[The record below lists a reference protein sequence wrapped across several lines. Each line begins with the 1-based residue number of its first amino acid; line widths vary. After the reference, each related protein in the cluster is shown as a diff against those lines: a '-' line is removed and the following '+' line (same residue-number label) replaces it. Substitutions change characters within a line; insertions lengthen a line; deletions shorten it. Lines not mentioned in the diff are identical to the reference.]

1 MRDEGEGY
9 RLGLDVG
16 TNSIGWAAIS
26 LGEGGEPRGVL
37 DMGVRIFADGRDS
50 QSAASNAAD
59 RRTARG
65 ERRRRSRYVDRRRRL
80 QNALAELGLAPA
92 DKSERALLESLDP
105 YDLRARAL
113 DEALSP
119 SELGRV
125 LFHLNQRRGFK
136 SNRKS
141 NRKTDGGD
149 EAEKSKMRERM
160 SNLSESLRASGE
172 RTLGEYLAA
181 RRRVGETVLAR
192 PDEDFYPDRAML
204 ESEFDAIRDA
214 QAPTHSLS
222 AGDWARLRDLIFYQR
237 PLKPADPGLC
247 RFEEGEKRAPRA
259 LPSFQEFRILQD
271 VNNLR
276 VTVGTDP
283 ERELD
288 ESERERVLNRL
299 RSGMD
304 VKLTEKD
311 GKPVLR
317 HVGLRLPAGATL
329 NLSAGGRAK
338 IAGDETAAKLG
349 KPKLFGRRWAALSRD
364 ERDEIVRF
372 LLDAEDPNAVV
383 DKARSDWGLDAAQAE
398 AVARVSPP
406 SGYASLSEKAIRK
419 MIPHLERG
427 EMYSD
432 AAQSAGYDSHSD
444 FRNADARG
452 ELPYYG
458 EVLTKAVV
466 GGDPSRDPN
475 ERGEAERYGRVSNPT
490 VHIGMNQLRR
500 VVNALIAA
508 YGKPSEIVVE
518 LARELKMDRE
528 RKLVYERRRRENER
542 SNERHR
548 EALESAGLQNT
559 RDNRRKL
566 RLWEEQG
573 DVQSRFCPYTGER
586 LSFEMVTSAQTEVD
600 HILPFSRTLDNSMAN
615 MVVCVAGSNRVK
627 RDRSPFEAFENSP
640 AGYDYDAMRAR
651 AANLPGNKR
660 WRFQPNAME
669 RYENEERGFLDRQLT
684 ETRYLSRLAR
694 AYLACLYEASEGL
707 KVRVIRGGIIT
718 ALLRRGWGLNGM
730 LGESPD
736 GETRGKQRDDHRHHA
751 IDAFIVANTT
761 QGLLQQFSRAAGR
774 AGGDVLTERLESLV
788 PDLWDGFSREYLKDR
803 LDKIIV
809 SHKPDRGSA
818 GANGGTSGKL
828 HNATAY
834 GLIEPLEDGETTHR
848 KPVSEFKERA
858 DLKKVR
864 NDGLK
869 AELMALWDEVHAE
882 GGTAADFAERAK
894 RVGVS
899 RRNGRRR
906 VGSVR
911 VVENLRVVPICD
923 QSGRPYKGYKTDG
936 NEFADIWRMRD
947 GSWKIVVV
955 PTFHANQPDF
965 DVERFRPTTSRG
977 KHRGKPDPVA
987 KRIARIYKN
996 DMCALGEG
1004 DERRIVRVRKITN
1017 PKRGSPRIFLDPH
1030 NESNMDARVK
1040 KKETADTNKSA
1051 KTLREQGFRPIRVD
1065 AIGRVLD
1072 PGPFP
1077 P

>member
-1 MRDEGEGY
+1 MSNEHAKY
-9 RLGLDVG
+9 RLGVDLG
-16 TNSIGWAAIS
+16 TNSIGWAAIE
-26 LGEGGEPRGVL
+26 LGEDCEPRGVL
-37 DMGVRIFADGRDS
+37 DMGVRIFADGRDTRGK
-50 QSAASNAAD
+50 ASNAAD

-65 ERRRRSRYVDRRRRL
+65 GRRRRRRYVDRRRRL
-80 QNALAELGLAPA
+80 QTALAELGLAPA
-92 DKSERALLESLDP
+92 DKSERARLEALDA

-119 SELGRV
+119 SELGRA

-136 SNRKS
+136 SNRK
-141 NRKTDGGD
+141 TDGGGD
-149 EAEKSKMRERM
+149 EAQKSKMRERM
-160 SNLSESLRASGE
+160 SNLSESLRASGA

-181 RRRVGETVLAR
+181 RRRDGETVLAR

-214 QAPTHSLS
+214 QTPSHALS
-222 AGDWARLRDLIFYQR
+222 ADDWERLRDVIFHQR

-259 LPSFQEFRILQD
+259 LSSFQEFRILQD

-283 ERELD
+283 ERDLS
-288 ESERERVLNRL
+288 ESERERVLKRL

-317 HVGLRLPAGATL
+317 HVGLRMPTGAAF
-329 NLSAGGRAK
+329 NLAIGGRAK

-349 KPKLFGRRWAALSRD
+349 KPKLFGRRWAALPLD

-383 DKARSDWGLDAAQAE
+383 DKAMSAWGLDADQAE

-406 SGYASLSEKAIRK
+406 SGYGSLSEKAIRK

-427 EMYSD
+427 EIYST

-444 FRNADARG
+444 FRNADARS

-458 EVLTKAVV
+458 EVLTRAVV
-466 GGDPSRDPN
+466 GGDLSLDPN
-475 ERGEAERYGRVSNPT
+475 EHGEAERWGRVSNPT

-508 YGKPSEIVVE
+508 YGKPREIVVE

-528 RKLVYERRRRENER
+528 QKLTYQRRQRENER
-542 SNERHR
+542 RNEDHKKM
-548 EALESAGLQNT
+548 LESAGLQDT
-559 RDNRRKL
+559 HDNRRKL

-573 DVQSRFCPYTGER
+573 DVHARFCPYTGDR
-586 LSFEMVTSAQTEVD
+586 LSCEMVMDNRTEVD

-615 MVVCVAGSNRVK
+615 MVVCVADSNRVK
-627 RDRSPFEAFENSP
+627 ADRSPFEAFGNSP

-651 AANLPGNKR
+651 AAKLPRKKS
-660 WRFQPNAME
+660 WRFQPDAME

-730 LGESPD
+730 LGESSG
-736 GETRGKQRDDHRHHA
+736 GEARGKQRDDHRHHA

-761 QGLLQQFSRAAGR
+761 RGLLQRFYEAAGR
-774 AGGDVLTERLESLV
+774 SGGDVLMERLASLV
-788 PDLWDGFSREYLKDR
+788 PPPWDGFSREYLKGR
-803 LDKIIV
+803 LDEIIV

-818 GANGGTSGKL
+818 GANGGTSGQL

-834 GLIEPLEDGETTHR
+834 GLIEPLEDGATEVTHR
-848 KPVSEFKERA
+848 KPVSEFKKRA

-882 GGTAADFAERAK
+882 GGNAADFAERAK

-911 VVENLRVVPICD
+911 VVEKLRVVPISD
-923 QSGRPYKGYKTDG
+923 RSGRPYKGYKTDG

-955 PTFHANQPDF
+955 STFHANQPDF
-965 DVERFRPTTSRG
+965 DIERFRPTTSGGRH
-977 KHRGKPDPVA
+977 KGKPDPVA

-996 DMCALGEG
+996 DMCVLGEG
-1004 DERRIVRVRKITN
+1004 DERRVVRVRKITN
-1017 PKRGSPRIFLDPH
+1017 PKRGSPLIFLDPH
-1030 NESNMDARVK
+1030 NESNMDARVR
-1040 KKETADTNKSA
+1040 KKETGDTNTSA
-1051 KTLREQGFRPIRVD
+1051 KTLREQGFRPVRVD

>member
-16 TNSIGWAAIS
+16 TNSIGWAAIE
-26 LGEGGEPRGVL
+26 LGEYGEPRGVL
-37 DMGVRIFADGRDS
+37 DMGVRVFADGRDS
-50 QSAASNAAD
+50 QSAASGAAG
-59 RRTARG
+59 RRTKRG
-65 ERRRRSRYVDRRRRL
+65 ERRRRGRYVERRRRL
-80 QNALAELGLAPA
+80 QNALAELGLAPS
-92 DKSERALLESLDP
+92 DKSELARLKSLDP

-119 SELGRV
+119 SELGRA
-125 LFHLNQRRGFK
+125 LFHLNRRRGFK
-136 SNRKS
+136 SNRK
-141 NRKTDGGD
+141 TDGGGD
-149 EAEKSKMRERM
+149 EAQKSKMRERM
-160 SNLSESLRASGE
+160 SNLGESLRASGA

-181 RRRVGETVLAR
+181 RRRDGETVLAR

-214 QAPTHSLS
+214 QTPSHALS
-222 AGDWARLRDLIFYQR
+222 ADDWARLRDLIFHQR

-259 LPSFQEFRILQD
+259 LPNFQEFRILQD

-283 ERELD
+283 ERGLS
-288 ESERERVLNRL
+288 ESERERVLKRL

-317 HVGLRLPAGATL
+317 HVGLRMPAGAAF
-329 NLSAGGRAK
+329 NLAIGGRAK

-349 KPKLFGRRWAALSRD
+349 KPKLFGRRWRDIPLSK
-364 ERDEIVRF
+364 RDEIVRF
-372 LLDAEDPNAVV
+372 LLEAEDPDEVV
-383 DKARSDWGLDAAQAE
+383 DKAMSDWDLDAAQAE

-406 SGYASLSEKAIRK
+406 SGYGSLSEKAIRK

-427 EMYSD
+427 EIYSD

-466 GGDPSRDPN
+466 GGDPD
-475 ERGEAERYGRVSNPT
+475 ERGEAERWGRVSNPT

-508 YGKPSEIVVE
+508 YGKPREIVVE
-518 LARELKMDRE
+518 LARELKMSRE
-528 RKLVYERRRRENER
+528 QKLTRQRRQRENER
-542 SNERHR
+542 RNEDYKKT
-548 EALESAGLQNT
+548 LESAGLQDT
-559 RDNRRKL
+559 HDNRRKL

-573 DVQSRFCPYTGER
+573 DVQARFCPYTGER

-615 MVVCVAGSNRVK
+615 MVVCVAGSNRYK
-627 RDRSPFEAFENSP
+627 GNRSPFEAFGNSP

-651 AANLPGNKR
+651 AAKLPPNKR
-660 WRFQPNAME
+660 WRFLPDAME

-684 ETRYLSRLAR
+684 ETRYLSRLALE
-694 AYLACLYEASEGL
+694 YLACLYDASEGVK
-707 KVRVIRGGIIT
+707 KVRVLPGVLT
-718 ALLRRGWGLNGM
+718 ALLRRGWGLNWM

-736 GETRGKQRDDHRHHA
+736 GEARGKQRDDHRHHA

-761 QGLLQQFSRAAGR
+761 RGLLQRFSEAAGR
-774 AGGDVLTERLESLV
+774 SGGDVLMERLASLV
-788 PDLWDGFSREYLKDR
+788 PPPWDGFSRECLNER
-803 LDKIIV
+803 LDEIIV

-818 GANGGTSGKL
+818 GANGGTSGQL

-834 GLIEPLEDGETTHR
+834 GVIELASNAASIVVRRKALEKFSKTDIEKTRDLPLRNALRNLWNEAGGASEFAKRAMEDGVLIGESRQKIRSARIVETETIAPIEDR
-848 KPVSEFKERA
+848 
-858 DLKKVR
+858 
-864 NDGLK
+864 
-869 AELMALWDEVHAE
+869 E
-882 GGTAADFAERAK
+882 GN
-894 RVGVS
+894 V
-899 RRNGRRR
+899 
-906 VGSVR
+906 
-911 VVENLRVVPICD
+911 
-923 QSGRPYKGYKTDG
+923 YKGYKTDG
-936 NEFADIWRMRD
+936 NEFADIWLMRD
-947 GSWKIVVV
+947 GSWKIAVVS
-955 PTFHANQPDF
+955 TFDANRPDF

-977 KHRGKPDPVA
+977 RHRGKPDPVA

-996 DMCALGEG
+996 DTCALGEG
-1004 DERRIVRVRKITN
+1004 DERRVVRVRKF
-1017 PKRGSPRIFLDPH
+1017 SVSSVWLDPH
-1030 NESNMDARVK
+1030 NESNVDARVRK
-1040 KKETADTNKSA
+1040 DEISDTKTSA
-1051 KTLREQGFRPIRVD
+1051 KTLREQGFRLIRVD
-1065 AIGRVLD
+1065 AIGRVAFD

>member
-1 MRDEGEGY
+1 MRDDGAGY

-16 TNSIGWAAIS
+16 TNSIGWAAIE
-26 LGEGGEPRGVL
+26 LGEDCEPRGVL
-37 DMGVRIFADGRDS
+37 DMGVRVFTDGRDTRG
-50 QSAASNAAD
+50 AASGAAA

-80 QNALAELGLAPA
+80 QNALAELGLAPS
-92 DKSERALLESLDP
+92 DKSERERLKSLDP

-113 DEALSP
+113 DEALSS
-119 SELGRV
+119 SELGRA

-136 SNRKS
+136 SNRK
-141 NRKTDGGD
+141 TDGGGD

-160 SNLSESLRASGE
+160 SNLGESLRASGA
-172 RTLGEYLAA
+172 RTLGEYLAR

-214 QAPTHSLS
+214 QTPSHNLS
-222 AGDWARLRDLIFYQR
+222 ADDWERLRDLIFHQR
-237 PLKPADPGLC
+237 PLKPVDPGLC
-247 RFEEGEKRAPRA
+247 RFEDGEKRAPRA
-259 LPSFQEFRILQD
+259 LPSFQEFRILSE

-283 ERELD
+283 ERDLS

-311 GKPVLR
+311 GKPVLK
-317 HVGLRLPAGATL
+317 HVGLRMPTGAAL
-329 NLSAGGRAK
+329 NLAGGGRAK

-349 KPKLFGRRWAALSRD
+349 KPKLFGRRWRDIPLS

-372 LLDAEDPNAVV
+372 LLEAEDPDEVV
-383 DKARSDWGLDAAQAE
+383 DKAMSDWDLDAAQAE

-406 SGYASLSEKAIRK
+406 SGYGSLSEKAIRK

-427 EMYSD
+427 EIYSD

-466 GGDPSRDPN
+466 GGDPD
-475 ERGEAERYGRVSNPT
+475 ERGEAERWGRVSNPT

-508 YGKPSEIVVE
+508 YGKPREIVVE
-518 LARELKMDRE
+518 LARELKMSRE
-528 RKLVYERRRRENER
+528 QRLTHQRRQRENER
-542 SNERHR
+542 RNERHR
-548 EALESAGLQNT
+548 EMMESEGAQDT
-559 RDNRRKL
+559 PYNRRKL

-573 DVQSRFCPYTGER
+573 DVHARFCPYTGDR
-586 LSFEMVTSAQTEVD
+586 LSLGMVTSAQTEVD

-627 RDRSPFEAFENSP
+627 GNRSPFEAFGNSP

-651 AANLPGNKR
+651 AAKLPGSKR

-669 RYENEERGFLDRQLT
+669 QYEDERGFLDRQLN

-707 KVRVIRGGIIT
+707 KVRVLPGFLT
-718 ALLRRGWGLNGM
+718 ALLRHGWWLNGM

-736 GETRGKQRDDHRHHA
+736 GEARGKQRDDHRHHA

-761 QGLLQQFSRAAGR
+761 QGLLQRFSRAAGL
-774 AGGDVLTERLESLV
+774 AGGDVLTECLASLA
-788 PDLWDGFSREYLKDR
+788 PPPWDGFSRECLKGR
-803 LDKIIV
+803 LDEIIV

-834 GLIEPLEDGETTHR
+834 GLIEPLEDGETGVTHR
-848 KPVSEFKERA
+848 KPVSEFEKRA

-894 RVGVS
+894 RDGVS
-899 RRNGRRR
+899 RRSGRQR
-906 VGSVR
+906 VRSVR
-911 VVENLRVVPICD
+911 IVENLRVVPISD
-923 QSGRPYKGYKTDG
+923 QNGRPYKGYKTDG
-936 NEFADIWRMRD
+936 NEFADIWLMRD

-965 DVERFRPTTSRG
+965 DIERFRPTTSSG

-1017 PKRGSPRIFLDPH
+1017 PKRGSPLIFLDPH
-1030 NESNMDARVK
+1030 NESNMDARVR
-1040 KKETADTNKSA
+1040 KKEISDTNASA
-1051 KTLREQGFRPIRVD
+1051 KTLREQGFRPVRVD

>member
-1 MRDEGEGY
+1 MRDEGAGY

-16 TNSIGWAAIS
+16 TNSIGWAAIE
-26 LGEGGEPRGVL
+26 LGEYGEPRGVL
-37 DMGVRIFADGRDS
+37 DMGVRVFADGRDS

-65 ERRRRSRYVDRRRRL
+65 ERRRRGRYVERRRRL
-80 QNALAELGLAPA
+80 QNALAEFGLAPS

-119 SELGRV
+119 SELGRA
-125 LFHLNQRRGFK
+125 LFHLNRRRGFK
-136 SNRKS
+136 SNRK
-141 NRKTDGGD
+141 TDGGGD

-160 SNLSESLRASGE
+160 SNLGESLRASGA
-172 RTLGEYLAA
+172 RTLGEYLAP

-214 QAPTHSLS
+214 QTPSHALS
-222 AGDWARLRDLIFYQR
+222 ADDWDRLRDLIFHQR
-237 PLKPADPGLC
+237 PLKPVDPGLC
-247 RFEEGEKRAPRA
+247 RFEDGEKRAPRA
-259 LPSFQEFRILQD
+259 LPSFQEFRILSE

-283 ERELD
+283 ERDLS

-311 GKPVLR
+311 GKPVLK
-317 HVGLRLPAGATL
+317 HVGLRMPTGAAL

-349 KPKLFGRRWAALSRD
+349 KPKLFGRRWAALPLD

-372 LLDAEDPNAVV
+372 LLDAEDPDEVV
-383 DKARSDWGLDAAQAE
+383 DKAMSDWGLDADQAE
-398 AVARVSPP
+398 AVARVSLT
-406 SGYASLSEKAIRK
+406 SGYGSLSEKAIRK

-427 EMYSD
+427 EIYST

-444 FRNADARG
+444 FRNAHARG

-466 GGDPSRDPN
+466 GGDPSRDPD
-475 ERGEAERYGRVSNPT
+475 ERGEAERWGRVSNPT

-508 YGKPSEIVVE
+508 YGKPREIVVE

-528 RKLVYERRRRENER
+528 QKLTYQRRQRENER
-542 SNERHR
+542 GNERHR
-548 EALESAGLQNT
+548 EALESAGLRDT
-559 RDNRRKL
+559 HDNRRKL

-573 DVQSRFCPYTGER
+573 DVHARFCPYTGER
-586 LSFEMVTSAQTEVD
+586 LSFEMVASAQTEVD

-627 RDRSPFEAFENSP
+627 GDKSPFEAFGNSP
-640 AGYDYDAMRAR
+640 AGYDYDAIRAR
-651 AANLPGNKR
+651 AAKLPRNKR
-660 WRFQPNAME
+660 WRFLPDAME
-669 RYENEERGFLDRQLT
+669 RYEDERGFLDRQLN

-707 KVRVIRGGIIT
+707 KVRVLPGFLT
-718 ALLRRGWGLNGM
+718 ALLRRGWGLNGT

-761 QGLLQQFSRAAGR
+761 QGLLQRFSRAAGL
-774 AGGDVLTERLESLV
+774 AGGDVLTERLASLA
-788 PDLWDGFSREYLKDR
+788 PPPWDGFSRECLKGR
-803 LDKIIV
+803 LDEIIV

-834 GLIEPLEDGETTHR
+834 GLIEPLEDGETGVTHR
-848 KPVSEFKERA
+848 KPVSEFEKRA

-894 RVGVS
+894 RDGVS
-899 RRNGRRR
+899 RRSGRQR
-906 VGSVR
+906 VRSVR
-911 VVENLRVVPICD
+911 IVENLRVVPISD
-923 QSGRPYKGYKTDG
+923 QNGRPYKGYKTDG
-936 NEFADIWRMRD
+936 NEFADIWLMRD

-965 DVERFRPTTSRG
+965 DIERFRPTTSSG

-1017 PKRGSPRIFLDPH
+1017 PKRGSPLIFLDPH
-1030 NESNMDARVK
+1030 NESNMDARVR
-1040 KKETADTNKSA
+1040 KKEISDTNASA
-1051 KTLREQGFRPIRVD
+1051 KTLREQGFRPVRVD

>member
-9 RLGLDVG
+9 RLGLDIG
-16 TNSIGWAAIS
+16 TNSIGWAAIE
-26 LGEGGEPRGVL
+26 LGEDCEPRGVL
-37 DMGVRIFADGRDS
+37 DMGVRIFADGRDT
-50 QSAASNAAD
+50 QSATSNAAD
-59 RRTARG
+59 RRTKRG

-80 QNALAELGLAPA
+80 QNALAELGLAA
-92 DKSERALLESLDP
+92 SDKSERERMKSLDP

-113 DEALSP
+113 DETLFP
-119 SELGRV
+119 SELGRA

-136 SNRKS
+136 SNRK
-141 NRKTDGGD
+141 TDGGGG

-160 SNLSESLRASGE
+160 SKLGESLRASGA
-172 RTLGEYLAA
+172 RTLGEYMAR

-204 ESEFDAIRDA
+204 ESEFDAIRDVQTPSHA
-214 QAPTHSLS
+214 LS
-222 AGDWARLRDLIFYQR
+222 ADDWARLRDLVFHQR
-237 PLKPADPGLC
+237 PLKPVDPGLC

-283 ERELD
+283 ERKLD

-299 RSGMD
+299 RSGRD

-311 GKPVLR
+311 GKPVLK
-317 HVGLRLPAGATL
+317 HVGLRLPTGAAL

-349 KPKLFGRRWAALSRD
+349 KPKLFGRRWAALPLD

-372 LLDAEDPNAVV
+372 LLDAEDPNAVA

-398 AVARVSPP
+398 AVALVSLT
-406 SGYASLSEKAIRK
+406 SGFGSLSEKAIRK

-432 AAQSAGYDSHSD
+432 AAQSAGYDHHSD

-466 GGDPSRDPN
+466 GGSPD
-475 ERGEAERYGRVSNPT
+475 ELGEAERWGRVSNPT

-500 VVNALIAA
+500 VVNALIAT

-528 RKLVYERRRRENER
+528 RKLTYQRGRRENER
-542 SNERHR
+542 ANERHK
-548 EALESAGLQNT
+548 EALESAGLRDT
-559 RDNRRKL
+559 HDNRRKL

-573 DVQSRFCPYTGER
+573 DVHARFCPYTGKR

-615 MVVCVAGSNRVK
+615 MVVCVAVSNRVK
-627 RDRSPFEAFENSP
+627 RDRSPFEAFGNSP

-651 AANLPGNKR
+651 AAKLPGNKR
-660 WRFQPNAME
+660 WRFQPDAME
-669 RYENEERGFLDRQLT
+669 RYEDERGFLDRQLN

-707 KVRVIRGGIIT
+707 KVRVLPGFLT
-718 ALLRRGWGLNGM
+718 ALLRHGWGLNGM
-730 LGESPD
+730 LGESSD

-761 QGLLQQFSRAAGR
+761 QGLLQRFSAAAGR
-774 AGGDVLTERLESLV
+774 SGGDVLTERLASLV
-788 PDLWDGFSREYLKDR
+788 PDLWDGFSREYLKER

-809 SHKPDRGSA
+809 SHKPDRGTA
-818 GANGGTSGKL
+818 GANGGTSGQL

-834 GLIEPLEDGETTHR
+834 GLIEPLEDGATGVTHR
-848 KPVSEFKERA
+848 KPVSEFKKRA
-858 DLKKVR
+858 DLEKVR

-911 VVENLRVVPICD
+911 VVENLRVVPISD

-955 PTFHANQPDF
+955 PTFHANRPDF
-965 DVERFRPTTSRG
+965 DVERFRPTTSKG
-977 KHRGKPDPVA
+977 KHRGKADPVA

-1004 DERRIVRVRKITN
+1004 DERRIVRVRKFTAASIC
-1017 PKRGSPRIFLDPH
+1017 LDDH
-1030 NESNMDARVK
+1030 NEANVDARER
-1040 KKETADTNKSA
+1040 KKEIKDARTSA

-1065 AIGRVLD
+1065 AIGHVAFD
-1072 PGPFP
+1072 PGPFQP
-1077 P
+1077 

>member
-1 MRDEGEGY
+1 MSNEHAKY
-9 RLGLDVG
+9 RLGVDLG
-16 TNSIGWAAIS
+16 TNSIGWAAIE
-26 LGEGGEPRGVL
+26 LGEDGEPRGVL
-37 DMGVRIFADGRDS
+37 DMGVRIFANGRDARG
-50 QSAASNAAD
+50 AASNAAD

-65 ERRRRSRYVDRRRRL
+65 ERRRRGRYVDRRRRL
-80 QNALAELGLAPA
+80 QNALAELGLAPS
-92 DKSERALLESLDP
+92 DKSERARLEALDP

-113 DEALSP
+113 DEPLYP
-119 SELGRV
+119 SELGRA

-136 SNRKS
+136 SNRK
-141 NRKTDGGD
+141 TDGGGD
-149 EAEKSKMRERM
+149 KEKSEMRERM
-160 SNLSESLRASGE
+160 SNLGESLRASGA
-172 RTLGEYLAA
+172 RTLGEYLAS
-181 RRRVGETVLAR
+181 RRRDGETVLAR

-214 QAPTHSLS
+214 QTPSHALS
-222 AGDWARLRDLIFYQR
+222 ANDWERLRDLIFRQR
-237 PLKPADPGLC
+237 PLKPVDPGLC

-276 VTVGTDP
+276 VTVGTEP
-283 ERELD
+283 ERDLE
-288 ESERERVLNRL
+288 ESERERVLKRL

-311 GKPVLR
+311 GKPVLK
-317 HVGLRLPAGATL
+317 HVGLRMPTGAAFNLAG
-329 NLSAGGRAK
+329 GGRAK

-349 KPKLFGRRWAALSRD
+349 KPKLFGRRWAALPLD

-383 DKARSDWGLDAAQAE
+383 DRAMSAWGLDADQAE

-406 SGYASLSEKAIRK
+406 SGFGSLSEKAIRK

-427 EMYSD
+427 EKYSD
-432 AAQSAGYDSHSD
+432 AVESAGYDSHSD

-452 ELPYYG
+452 ALPYYG

-466 GGDPSRDPN
+466 GGNPN

-500 VVNALIAA
+500 VVNALITA
-508 YGKPSEIVVE
+508 YGKPREIVVE

-528 RKLVYERRRRENER
+528 RKLIYQRQKRENER
-542 SNERHR
+542 RNERHR
-548 EALESAGLQNT
+548 EMMESAGLQNT
-559 RDNRRKL
+559 HDNRRKL

-573 DVQSRFCPYTGER
+573 DVHARFCPYTGER

-615 MVVCVAGSNRVK
+615 MVVCVAESNRYK
-627 RDRSPFEAFENSP
+627 GNRSPFEAFGNSP

-651 AANLPGNKR
+651 AAKLPGNKR
-660 WRFQPNAME
+660 WRFQRDAME
-669 RYENEERGFLDRQLT
+669 RYEDERGFLDRQLN
-684 ETRYLSRLAR
+684 ETRYLSRRAR
-694 AYLACLYEASEGL
+694 AYLACLYEASEGV
-707 KVRVIRGGIIT
+707 KVRVIPGILT
-718 ALLRRGWGLNGM
+718 ALLRHGWGLNGM
-730 LGESPD
+730 LGESSG
-736 GETRGKQRDDHRHHA
+736 GEARGKQRDDHRHHA

-761 QGLLQQFSRAAGR
+761 QGLLQRFSRAAGL
-774 AGGDVLTERLESLV
+774 AGGDVLTERLASLV
-788 PDLWDGFSREYLKDR
+788 PKPWDGFSRECLKGR
-803 LDKIIV
+803 LDEIIV

-818 GANGGTSGKL
+818 GANGGTSGQL
-828 HNATAY
+828 HNETAY
-834 GLIEPLEDGETTHR
+834 GLIEPLEDGATQVTHR
-848 KPVSEFKERA
+848 KPVSEFKKRA
-858 DLKKVR
+858 DLEKVR

-882 GGTAADFAERAK
+882 GGNAADFAERAK

-911 VVENLRVVPICD
+911 VVENLRVVPISD

-947 GSWKIVVV
+947 GNWKIVVV
-955 PTFHANQPDF
+955 STFHANQPDF
-965 DVERFRPTTSRG
+965 DIERFRPTTSKGR
-977 KHRGKPDPVA
+977 HRGKPDPVA

-996 DMCALGEG
+996 DTCALGEG

-1017 PKRGSPRIFLDPH
+1017 PKRGSPLIFLDPH
-1030 NESNMDARVK
+1030 NESNMDARVR
-1040 KKETADTNKSA
+1040 KKETGDTNTSA
-1051 KTLREQGFRPIRVD
+1051 KTLREQGFRPVRVD

>member
-16 TNSIGWAAIS
+16 TNSIGWAAIE
-26 LGEGGEPRGVL
+26 LGAGGEPRGVL
-37 DMGVRIFADGRDS
+37 DMGVRVFADGRDT
-50 QSAASNAAD
+50 QSAASGAAE

-65 ERRRRSRYVDRRRRL
+65 ERRRRRRYVDRRRRL
-80 QNALAELGLAPA
+80 QNALAELGLAPS

-113 DEALSP
+113 DEPLSP
-119 SELGRV
+119 SELGRA
-125 LFHLNQRRGFK
+125 LFHLNRRRGFK
-136 SNRKS
+136 SNRKAD
-141 NRKTDGGD
+141 DGGD

-160 SNLSESLRASGE
+160 SNLGESLRASGA
-172 RTLGEYLAA
+172 RTLGEYLAP

-192 PDEDFYPDRAML
+192 PDEEFYPDRAML

-214 QAPTHSLS
+214 QTSSHNLS
-222 AGDWARLRDLIFYQR
+222 ADDWARLRDLIFHRR

-276 VTVGTDP
+276 VTVGTNK
-283 ERELD
+283 ERGLC
-288 ESERERVLNRL
+288 ESERVRVLNRL

-311 GKPVLR
+311 GKPVLK
-317 HVGLRLPAGATL
+317 HVGLRLPTGATL

-349 KPKLFGRRWAALSRD
+349 KPKLFGKRWRDIPLS

-372 LLDAEDPNAVV
+372 LLDAEDPDTVA

-398 AVARVSPP
+398 AVARVSLT
-406 SGYASLSEKAIRK
+406 SGYGSLSEKAIRK

-427 EMYSD
+427 ERYSD
-432 AAQSAGYDSHSD
+432 AAQSAGYDHHSD

-466 GGDPSRDPN
+466 GGDPSLDPD
-475 ERGEAERYGRVSNPT
+475 ELGEAERWGRVSNPT
-490 VHIGMNQLRR
+490 VHVGMNQLRR

-508 YGKPSEIVVE
+508 YGKPREIVVE
-518 LARELKMDRE
+518 LARELKMSRE
-528 RKLVYERRRRENER
+528 QKLTRQRRQRENER
-542 SNERHR
+542 ANERHR
-548 EALESAGLQNT
+548 EMMESAGLRDT
-559 RDNRRKL
+559 HDNRRKL

-573 DVQSRFCPYTGER
+573 DVHARFCPYTGER
-586 LSFEMVTSAQTEVD
+586 LSFEMVASAQTEVD

-615 MVVCVAGSNRVK
+615 MVVCVAGSNRYK
-627 RDRSPFEAFENSP
+627 GNRSPFEAFGNSP

-651 AANLPGNKR
+651 AAKLPGNKR
-660 WRFQPNAME
+660 WRFLPDAMK
-669 RYENEERGFLDRQLT
+669 RYEDERGFLDRQLN
-684 ETRYLSRLAR
+684 ETRYLSRLAH

-707 KVRVIRGGIIT
+707 KVRVLPGFLT
-718 ALLRRGWGLNGM
+718 ALLRRGWGLNWM
-730 LGESPD
+730 LGESPPN
-736 GETRGKQRDDHRHHA
+736 GEARGKQRDDHRHHA

-761 QGLLQQFSRAAGR
+761 QGLLQRFSRAAGL
-774 AGGDVLTERLESLV
+774 AGGDVLTERLASLV
-788 PDLWDGFSREYLKDR
+788 PKPWDGFSRECLKER
-803 LDKIIV
+803 LDEIIV

-818 GANGGTSGKL
+818 GANGGTSGQL

-834 GLIEPLEDGETTHR
+834 GLIEPLEDGAPRVTHR
-848 KPVSEFKERA
+848 KQVSEFKKRA
-858 DLKKVR
+858 DLAKVR
-864 NDGLK
+864 NEGLK

-894 RVGVS
+894 RVGVL
-899 RRNGRRR
+899 RNGRRQR

-911 VVENLRVVPICD
+911 VVENLRVVPISD

-955 PTFHANQPDF
+955 PTFHANRPDF
-965 DVERFRPTTSRG
+965 DIERFRPTTSRG
-977 KHRGKPDPVA
+977 RHRGKPDPVA

-996 DMCALGEG
+996 DTCALGEG
-1004 DERRIVRVRKITN
+1004 DERRVVRVRKF
-1017 PKRGSPRIFLDPH
+1017 SVSSVWLDPH
-1030 NESNMDARVK
+1030 NESNVDARVRK
-1040 KKETADTNKSA
+1040 DEISDTKTSA
-1051 KTLREQGFRPIRVD
+1051 KTLREQGFRLIRVD
-1065 AIGRVLD
+1065 AIGRVAFD
-1072 PGPFP
+1072 PGQFQP
-1077 P
+1077 